1 MPYPSEQSSL
11 LPTNGNGRSHH
22 IEASPSIVSLLDEET
37 SQQVSKIN
45 LFSDVIVAA
54 SIHLLA
60 NDVLERQFL
69 DPHVWFN
76 FWFRIF
82 LLHSIWSSAIVS
94 THSVFTGTAFK
105 VAHHVGGLVQLML
118 VACFAKASHAN
129 NTRLVIVLYFL
140 GRGFAA
146 GAKVVVLHA
155 LGAANSHDR
164 HGRIQILCLLTLS
177 LFLDCGPLLM
187 ALSYFGDDEQV
198 MLWGGLVTAV
208 LGSSFRIAVAN
219 TMDNGLMGGA
229 LVKERHE
236 FIILLLLGK
245 LLLAGTTSAQDFL
258 GGISFVA
265 SVLTAFGCFTLYFTA
280 HVKGKIDAFSLSPR
294 ASSLGQQLHLL
305 LFAVIPTMAIAF
317 SQIIAMDQNVLTY
330 LEMSSFK
337 YRHPQTILS
346 IAVAVFL
353 VIMAE
358 LENLSADPFGVIVVV
373 SKRWRFKFIMGV
385 GVVVGVLSHYN
396 DNAML
401 VAAVS
406 TLFTAIV
413 QLWFVQLGV

>member
-1 MPYPSEQSSL
+1 
-11 LPTNGNGRSHH
+11 
-22 IEASPSIVSLLDEET
+22 
-37 SQQVSKIN
+37 
-45 LFSDVIVAA
+45 
-54 SIHLLA
+54 
-60 NDVLERQFL
+60 
-69 DPHVWFN
+69 
-76 FWFRIF
+76 
-82 LLHSIWSSAIVS
+82 
-94 THSVFTGTAFK
+94 
-105 VAHHVGGLVQLML
+105 
-118 VACFAKASHAN
+118 
-129 NTRLVIVLYFL
+129 
-140 GRGFAA
+140 
-146 GAKVVVLHA
+146 
-155 LGAANSHDR
+155 
-164 HGRIQILCLLTLS
+164 
-177 LFLDCGPLLM
+177 
-187 ALSYFGDDEQV
+187 
-198 MLWGGLVTAV
+198 
-208 LGSSFRIAVAN
+208 
-219 TMDNGLMGGA
+219 
-229 LVKERHE
+229 
-236 FIILLLLGK
+236 
-245 LLLAGTTSAQDFL
+245 LAGTTSAQDFL

-358 LENLSADPFGVIVVV
+358 LENLSADPVGVIVVV

-385 GVVVGVLSHYN
+385 GVVVGVLSHYD